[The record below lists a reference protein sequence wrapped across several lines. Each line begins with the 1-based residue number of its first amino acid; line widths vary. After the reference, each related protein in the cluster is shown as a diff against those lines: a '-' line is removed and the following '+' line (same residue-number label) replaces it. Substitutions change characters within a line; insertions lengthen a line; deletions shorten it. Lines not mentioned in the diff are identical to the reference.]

1 MTVIKYA
8 KLPCPRIILAAES
21 KIPWNE
27 QAEINHSKDVPINSG
42 VLQGIPPSTLI
53 KYTFVHHRVREL
65 LLIKEKILWPLK
77 TESQ

>member
-42 VLQGIPPSTLI
+42 VLQGMAWHCDALLQTINSTQYFDQVYLCA
-53 KYTFVHHRVREL
+53 
-65 LLIKEKILWPLK
+65 P
-77 TESQ
+77 